1 MTGLSGEATAHSP
14 PCLRVHGVPCP
25 TLLAR
30 TRRASPPRS
39 AAGSAHPPSCPLS
52 HREPGPAATSAAAPF
67 PQRSAG
73 MPRRPPPPS
82 HRGPPPHSRR
92 RPSSVPPLQPA
103 TRTGVPHPPTIP
115 IRRSASHRAQRHSI
129 RRAVPSGARNTNYFS
144 HLQENGTRG
153 RKRSRTAAGKKLR
166 SRAEQPVPAYRS
178 PVEATTKPF
187 RRARQVGAT
196 AGAGPGRA
204 ARAWPVEAR
213 RASDEVTRRC
223 HRGLRPHAR
232 AARRRC
238 ATCPGR
244 VR

>member
-153 RKRSRTAAGKKLR
+153 RKRSRTAAGKNYVR
-166 SRAEQPVPAYRS
+166 GPNSPSRHTGPLLKRRRS
-178 PVEATTKPF
+178 PSGAPDRWAPQPE
-187 RRARQVGAT
+187 QVLGEQLVH
-196 AGAGPGRA
+196 GLLKR
-204 ARAWPVEAR
+204 
-213 RASDEVTRRC
+213 DE
-223 HRGLRPHAR
+223 HLMK
-232 AARRRC
+232 
-238 ATCPGR
+238 
-244 VR
+244 